1 MHAFLTGA
9 TGFIGRH
16 LARHLVDQGW
26 EVTCLYRSAARAEPL
41 RELGVDL
48 VQGTLEAPDAWQS
61 RLDRADVVFHLAG
74 VVKAFS
80 RRRFEQVN
88 VQGTRALLQAAARLD
103 RTPRVVLVSSLAAA
117 GPSTGERLRCESD
130 PPRPVSVYGRS
141 KRAAEQEAARWADQ
155 VPITV
160 VRPPIVFGPE
170 DTDVL
175 EMFRPVARFGV
186 HLLPTLSVPRMSL
199 VYVEDLVRALAAA
212 GRQGRRISTC
222 PENDQFAGFY
232 FVAAEEHPA
241 YDQLGRM
248 IGQAL
253 GRRRVWVLRVP
264 GTLTWLAALG
274 AESVA
279 RLRRRPQIFNL
290 DKARE
295 ARAGSWTCDP
305 SRAVEQ
311 LQWRPEAPLQQR
323 LEQTAQWYRRHG
335 WL

>member
-1 MHAFLTGA
+1 MRVLVTGA

-16 LARHLVDQGW
+16 LVRHLSDKGYHV
-26 EVTCLYRSAARAEPL
+26 VCLYRTPDRAQPL
-41 RELGVDL
+41 KELNVEL
-48 VQGTLEAPDAWQS
+48 VQGTLQDPASWQQH
-61 RLDRADVVFHLAG
+61 LGQVDVVFHLAG
-74 VVKAFS
+74 VVKTFS
-80 RRRFEQVN
+80 RRHFEQVN
-88 VQGTRALLQAAARLD
+88 VQGTRQLLQAAARGD
-103 RTPRVVLVSSLAAA
+103 RVPGVVLVSSLAAA
-117 GPSTGERLRCESD
+117 GPSPVDRLRCESE

-141 KRAAEQEAARWADQ
+141 KRAAEQEASRWADR

-170 DTDVL
+170 DRDVL
-175 EMFRPVARFGV
+175 EMFRPVARFGIHMV
-186 HLLPTLSVPRMSL
+186 PTLSVPRMSL
-199 VYVEDLVRALAAA
+199 VHVEDLVRALVAAA
-212 GRQGRRISTC
+212 RQGRRISTC
-222 PENDQFAGFY
+222 PEEDQFAGFY
-232 FVAAEEHPA
+232 FVAAEEHPR

-248 IGQAL
+248 IAQAL
-253 GRRRVWVLRVP
+253 GRRRVLVLRVP
-264 GTLTWLAALG
+264 GAVTWLAALG

-311 LQWRPEAPLQQR
+311 LQWHPLAPLQQR
-323 LEQTAQWYRRHG
+323 LEQTIQWYRERG